1 MQRNL
6 LILVLVLVTTTSG
19 FGINR
24 RMMEDK
30 TLVGLQAGFVLP
42 MELDGHKYFNAASG
56 GGLRGKYFG
65 TNTFAFGFDLGFFFP
80 QIQNGRIEFAAD
92 SLRSTLSRD
101 QRLNRV
107 DDTVQILEVLAN
119 AQYIPFNLSFEFYL
133 PSRSLTNFRPY
144 AAIGIGINMINR
156 RYNPVFNAPKI
167 PETGIPAF
175 EQRVQLSSKKG
186 FFSINPTAGVL
197 WTLDELWNINM
208 ELRYNQ
214 LFGTQGGASGALSVH
229 LGVILDLSFKYVR

>member
-6 LILVLVLVTTTSG
+6 FILALVLLTTTSG

-30 TLVGLQAGFVLP
+30 TMVGFQAGFVLP
-42 MELDGHKYFNAASG
+42 MTLDGETYFNTAPG

-80 QIQNGRIEFAAD
+80 QIQTHRLEFITD
-92 SLRSTLSRD
+92 SLTSALQRE
-101 QRLNRV
+101 QRLGRV
-107 DDTVQILEVLAN
+107 HESVEILEVLAN

-133 PSRSLTNFRPY
+133 PSHALNNFRPY
-144 AAIGIGINMINR
+144 FALGVGLHMVNR
-156 RYNPVFNAPKI
+156 RYKPVYNAPMH
-167 PETGIPAF
+167 PGTGLPAF

-186 FFSINPTAGVL
+186 FFSVSPTVGAL

-208 ELRYNQ
+208 DLRYNQ
-214 LFGTQGGASGALSVH
+214 LLGTQGGGALSVH